1 MLRLLKIE
9 WLKNFSYRPFKIFS
23 ILYFIILGG
32 LLFIGLVDIQFGEFT
47 LNLKDQG
54 IYDFPALW
62 NFTTY
67 IVAILKIF
75 LGCIIIFSITQEFT
89 NRMFKQNIIDGLSRQ
104 EFVIS
109 KVFTIV
115 IFSFVSTLIVMII
128 SFILGFLYS
137 KDTSFEMVFREF
149 YFIGNYFLK
158 LFTFFSLLLF
168 LSVLFRNSIFVFLS
182 IFILWM
188 VGSIIGGIEY
198 AIRFHSIDGNTI
210 KTIKDSILIT
220 NYTPLNAMSKLI
232 PLPVERTELA
242 KILGVKYEY
251 NFPIDSVIACII
263 YSAIFIFGS
272 YYILKKKDW

>member
-149 YFIGNYFLK
+149 YFIGNYFYR
-158 LFTFFSLLLF
+158 
-168 LSVLFRNSIFVFLS
+168 FRSSF
-182 IFILWM
+182 
-188 VGSIIGGIEY
+188 
-198 AIRFHSIDGNTI
+198 
-210 KTIKDSILIT
+210 
-220 NYTPLNAMSKLI
+220 
-232 PLPVERTELA
+232 
-242 KILGVKYEY
+242 
-251 NFPIDSVIACII
+251 
-263 YSAIFIFGS
+263 
-272 YYILKKKDW
+272 

>member
-188 VGSIIGGIEY
+188 VESIIGGIEY
-198 AIRFHSIDGNTI
+198 AIRFRSIDGNTI